1 MNDIMDWIALD
12 KPEQLQEIKAQ
23 PGYSII
29 FKHSTR
35 CSISMM
41 AKRKFEFDGDQLPQE
56 VPTYF
61 LDLIRFRDISNQIA
75 QDFQVHHES
84 PQLLLIKDG
93 ECILDQSHGGISV
106 EEALTLIG

>member
-1 MNDIMDWIALD
+1 MNWT
-12 KPEQLQEIKAQ
+12 QLQSTDQLNEIKNL

-41 AKRKFEFDGDQLPQE
+41 AKRRFELDWDSLPE
-56 VPTYF
+56 ELPLYF
-61 LDLIRFRDISNQIA
+61 LDLIQYREISNQIV
-75 QDFQVHHES
+75 QLFNVYHES

-93 ECILDQSHGGISV
+93 ECILDQSHGGISID
-106 EEALTLIG
+106 EALTMIQ